1 MKNNYNENEIKNLED
16 LVDDLG
22 KYTLSPKEIFY
33 KRTYTCNS
41 IMENMDKFKIQF
53 VDRNVDP
60 DTIKLLIEK
69 NIDNK
74 LENFESMNEDI
85 INNNLI
91 LGNNNSIFLYAI
103 MIEIDKEECD
113 KNKNKLL
120 NSYCTYN
127 IECRQV
133 DEDTITL
140 SSICRNEAEVYIILK
155 AIKDNNIKIEK
166 FLISAYGNTEAT
178 RHESKSITGFLEE
191 EDINLLLENYNRTL
205 PYLTLSS
212 HSINFTTEDKVILF
226 TINNLLNTPT
236 SYLIEKY
243 GLNIENLDFMK
254 LSFTLYQLAEETYT
268 EYCKLYA
275 YILLNLE
282 DEKVKKLLEL
292 MAFNGDSLEK
302 SRNVF
307 KCAKDLKIT
316 KDDDDAHILNFI
328 SNRVAE
334 LIKEEKFDILNAIM
348 DTIDSTF
355 IGYLST
361 NIFEDIKKILN

>member
-1 MKNNYNENEIKNLED
+1 MNENEMKNLED
-16 LVDDLG
+16 LVDDLCEYIPSA
-22 KYTLSPKEIFY
+22 KQIFY
-33 KRTYTCNS
+33 KRTYTCAS

-53 VDRNVDP
+53 VDSSVDP
-60 DTIKLLIEK
+60 DTIKLLIDK
-69 NIDNK
+69 SIDNK
-74 LENFESMNEDI
+74 LENFESMTEDI
-85 INNNLI
+85 I
-91 LGNNNSIFLYAI
+91 NNNSIFLYAI
-103 MIEIDKEECD
+103 MIEINKEECD

-120 NSYCTYN
+120 NSFCTYN
-127 IECRQV
+127 IECRQE

-155 AIKDNNIKIEK
+155 AVRDNNIKFEK

-178 RHESKSITGFLEE
+178 KKSSTFITGFLEE
-191 EDINLLLENYNRTL
+191 KDINLLLENYNRTL
-205 PYLTLSS
+205 LYLTISE

-226 TINNLLNTPT
+226 SIDNLLNSPT
-236 SYLIEKY
+236 LYLTQEY
-243 GLNIENLDFMK
+243 GLDIKGLDLVR
-254 LSFTLYQLAEETYT
+254 LSFALYQFSEEDYT
-268 EYCKLYA
+268 KYCELYA

-282 DEKVKKLLEL
+282 DEKVQKLLEV

-307 KCAKDLKIT
+307 KCADELEIR
-316 KDDDDAHILNFI
+316 KDDDTHILNFI
-328 SNRVAE
+328 NRRVSE